1 MPIWVA
7 DSMRYGKAQTQL
19 FQTSEAASFFI
30 QQGFLTI
37 YDILVRFQGFP
48 TAEQLATCVP
58 PDVVPPQFAKRTA
71 LAFLDK
77 LLWSLPCLQQFV
89 ASPFPIGPP
98 PPRTVCAASH
108 EWKIATGPI
117 EHCPSRKIYDHLF
130 KYEVPALPIARL
142 AITTTPTA
150 WHWAYEAQLNK
161 HVLPVY
167 ADLKFRLQHNALGF
181 LY

>member
-1 MPIWVA
+1 MSYLLNLQNGRHW
-7 DSMRYGKAQTQL
+7 L
-19 FQTSEAASFFI
+19 
-30 QQGFLTI
+30 FLTNC
-37 YDILVRFQGFP
+37 YGLFHAYNNLSP
-48 TAEQLATCVP
+48 HPSQL
-58 PDVVPPQFAKRTA
+58 DR
-71 LAFLDK
+71 
-77 LLWSLPCLQQFV
+77 
-89 ASPFPIGPP
+89 P